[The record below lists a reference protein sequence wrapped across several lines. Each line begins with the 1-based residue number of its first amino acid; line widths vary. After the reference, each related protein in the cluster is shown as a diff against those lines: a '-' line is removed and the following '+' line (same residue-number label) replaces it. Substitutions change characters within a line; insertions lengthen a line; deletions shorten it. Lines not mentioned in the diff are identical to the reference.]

1 MRCFMKKNNIMSI
14 LGVASL
20 LSLSACSDQ
29 INYSLESTA
38 PRVVDTTVA
47 NIPKETVNDQ
57 KESFYFALNKTS
69 NDTAL
74 KYLGVIVNK
83 LQNSKSKVKLEG
95 HTDERG
101 RDEYNYN
108 LGKKRAEFIAN
119 QLVELGVPRER
130 LEVVSYGKQK
140 PLATNHDEDSW
151 KINRRVDVKFL
162 S

>member
-1 MRCFMKKNNIMSI
+1 MKKNNIVSI
-14 LGVASL
+14 IGVTSL
-20 LSLSACSDQ
+20 LILAACSDQ
-29 INYSLESTA
+29 ISYSLDSTT

-47 NIPKETVNDQ
+47 SIPTDTDTVNAQ

-69 NDTAL
+69 NHTAL
-74 KYLGVIVNK
+74 KNLSGLVNK
-83 LQNSKSKVKLEG
+83 LKISKSKIKLEG

-119 QLVELGVPRER
+119 QLVELGVPTER
-130 LEVVSYGKQK
+130 LEVISYGKQK
-140 PLATNHDEDSW
+140 PLATNHDESSW
-151 KINRRVDVKFL
+151 KMNRRVDVKYL